1 MEYMFSNCKSLKYLI
16 LNFKLQPLINY
27 NNIFLNINRKCRLIA
42 KEQTIL
48 NYFYNNTNENLY
60 N

>member
-1 MEYMFSNCKSLKYLI
+1 MFSNCKSLKFLI
-16 LNFKLQPLINY
+16 LNFKLQPHINY